1 MHPIRAAQITA
12 LLLAA
17 ASVRAQRPNRPVP
30 AAPTAPPSAAAP
42 RLNIATDYWTLGNGL
57 RVVFSRD
64 TTAPTVGV
72 GVYYKVGFRTEP
84 RDRTGF
90 AHLFEHLMFQGSRQM
105 GKMQFVKLIENN
117 GGILNGSTRF
127 DFTNYYE
134 VVPSH
139 VLETILWAE
148 ADRMRGLQIDQT
160 NVDNQRDVV
169 KNEVRVNVKNQPY
182 GGFPWI
188 DLPMTANTNW
198 ANAHDFYG
206 DFTDLDAATL
216 ENAQT
221 FFRTYYAPNN
231 AVLAVVG
238 DFNPADARAWVLKY
252 FGDIKASEP
261 PPPIDVGEP
270 HQAVERLHSR
280 VDALATRPAI
290 GVAWHMPPRWTPAWF
305 AMGLIDQLLAQ
316 GRDSRLYDALVQ
328 RTNLTGEIN
337 AGINWGLGNQF
348 NYEGPMLWLVTVYH
362 DTNKP
367 ASALLSV
374 IDKELD
380 LLRAKPVA
388 AATLTRTKT
397 KMRSQLYGIAD
408 ESFGLGKLDL
418 LASFALF
425 DGDPA
430 RINFLERGFDAV
442 TPALIQKVAKE
453 WLQKENRTVYTIVP
467 GAKTSGGAP

>member
-17 ASVRAQRPNRPVP
+17 ASVRAQRPNRPLP
-30 AAPTAPPSAAAP
+30 SAPTAPPSAAAP

-280 VDALATRPAI
+280 GCPGHAARDRS
-290 GVAWHMPPRWTPAWF
+290 GVAHATALDPRLVCDGADRSTPRAR
-305 AMGLIDQLLAQ
+305 ARQSALRRPRTAHKPH
-316 GRDSRLYDALVQ
+316 GRDQRGHQLGTRQPVQ
-328 RTNLTGEIN
+328 L
-337 AGINWGLGNQF
+337 
-348 NYEGPMLWLVTVYH
+348 
-362 DTNKP
+362 
-367 ASALLSV
+367 
-374 IDKELD
+374 
-380 LLRAKPVA
+380 
-388 AATLTRTKT
+388 
-397 KMRSQLYGIAD
+397 
-408 ESFGLGKLDL
+408 
-418 LASFALF
+418 
-425 DGDPA
+425 
-430 RINFLERGFDAV
+430 
-442 TPALIQKVAKE
+442 
-453 WLQKENRTVYTIVP
+453 
-467 GAKTSGGAP
+467 